1 MVDSA
6 EYVALPVHGV
16 AGQWRSPVP
25 SLPETSAYA
34 GADATD
40 ATPYSQALARRC
52 GEFAPVDHILQQV
65 HGELV
70 AATDGMQRPVY
81 EVMGTPPVLRL
92 HNPAPSGI
100 TPPADT
106 LQVGRGIVGCKS
118 TVGKVQ
124 AALFDDSLDGA
135 GAYAGAGAGDGAGAH
150 AGAGAGAGAGAPAS
164 THAGVGAGSGS
175 AAGSAINAASVR
187 LVALHGQG
195 GIGKSTIAKL
205 YARASLEAHSYPAGI
220 MWLCGVSLPALMTSI
235 RRIVLR
241 HLATEHDIQAGI
253 SKDAAC
259 HRFFKWLDLQQE
271 RWLLVVDNV
280 DCAAGGPTNVLAWL
294 LERIQLNLNGHILV
308 TTRVGRGKMERVYP
322 GVRCVRMACLQ
333 PLQAALAMWLQ
344 IDAHNKAHGLACG
357 WATTGDSAIDSVAA
371 PDSLLLMQTH
381 APCEFKALVAIA
393 EMLGCLPLALK
404 CAAGALCAR
413 EEPFSVFLQ
422 ALESHC
428 MHDAV
433 EDGDEAHVHHERH
446 DPAGR
451 RLTRA
456 NSSGTLDM
464 LDDTEARRHI
474 QAVWEMS
481 KCHISD
487 PARDLM
493 CVLAHLPPD
502 NTMEQVLV
510 RADPNHGAI
519 LGMSH
524 LQSRLE
530 GKDVGQRRLR
540 IKRLLTE
547 LDDAS
552 LIQRSTVPAK
562 DVIPMYCL
570 ASQSTIKPTTM
581 VSLVTIHRV
590 VQDAVRHACGTCDVG
605 GSAAAVAA
613 LSMSLSYS
621 SNPSAVTSVG
631 PWLQQ
636 PNLARLWV
644 AAYHAATC
652 IQWVSPSHLTHS
664 LGTGGALEWWLARPA
679 ALARTL
685 GQTCQ
690 LSDSLALCEVVLQ
703 AGEAHGLW
711 VTARYTDSRADTGGD
726 SSQAL
731 TQRRP
736 SATAVASQR
745 RIADGTSSLAY
756 RPHWLVVGR
765 RLPTSDGLPQ
775 VARALS
781 DLAFVYRRLA
791 VFRVAIKLQEE
802 AASMLQAI
810 HEGGQHPDLAN
821 SFSELGC
828 CHFALGHLDEALLMH
843 SGALKM
849 RRKLA
854 SRGSV
859 PTADV
864 VSSMHRLAMVHMNMG
879 ATTMAEGLC
888 RDALAMARADGHRE
902 SVAHCVYSLARV
914 MVLNGRTTNAKAV
927 FVEAL
932 ELFRGIHEHMDHR
945 DVAACQTSI
954 AYIHSEYGED
964 VEAAANFTA
973 AIAMYP
979 DVAHAQRGL
988 GLLYRR
994 QGREA
999 EAGELLASARAMDEA
1014 VLRPATMCDGP
1025 KSKPAIRSAPRA
1037 TKNETRTRASV
1048 EPESKRTPT
1057 AGRALDDT
1065 HRGADVE
1072 HASGR

>member
-1 MVDSA
+1 MKQITA
-6 EYVALPVHGV
+6 K
-16 AGQWRSPVP
+16 
-25 SLPETSAYA
+25 SL
-34 GADATD
+34 
-40 ATPYSQALARRC
+40 
-52 GEFAPVDHILQQV
+52 
-65 HGELV
+65 
-70 AATDGMQRPVY
+70 
-81 EVMGTPPVLRL
+81 
-92 HNPAPSGI
+92 
-100 TPPADT
+100 
-106 LQVGRGIVGCKS
+106 
-118 TVGKVQ
+118 
-124 AALFDDSLDGA
+124 
-135 GAYAGAGAGDGAGAH
+135 
-150 AGAGAGAGAGAPAS
+150 
-164 THAGVGAGSGS
+164 
-175 AAGSAINAASVR
+175 
-187 LVALHGQG
+187 
-195 GIGKSTIAKL
+195 
-205 YARASLEAHSYPAGI
+205 
-220 MWLCGVSLPALMTSI
+220 
-235 RRIVLR
+235 
-241 HLATEHDIQAGI
+241 
-253 SKDAAC
+253 
-259 HRFFKWLDLQQE
+259 
-271 RWLLVVDNV
+271 
-280 DCAAGGPTNVLAWL
+280 
-294 LERIQLNLNGHILV
+294 GHILI
-308 TTRVGRGKMERVYP
+308 TSRVGRGKMARVYP
-322 GVRCVRMACLQ
+322 GVRCVWMACLQ
-333 PLQAALAMWLQ
+333 AFQAALAMWHRVSS
-344 IDAHNKAHGLACG
+344 HNQACG
-357 WATTGDSAIDSVAA
+357 TAFGWARADADDIAGAYPPVTIGGIAV
-371 PDSLLLMQTH
+371 PDSLLPMQAH
-381 APCEFKALVAIA
+381 APAEFKALMAIA
-393 EMLGCLPLALK
+393 RMLGGLPLALA
-404 CAAGALCAR
+404 CAAGAVCAR
-413 EEPFSVFLQ
+413 EESFSAFLQ
-422 ALESHC
+422 ALLMHC

-433 EDGDEAHVHHERH
+433 VDGDEAHVHHARS
-446 DPAGR
+446 DPAGGGM
-451 RLTRA
+451 TRVA
-456 NSSGTLDM
+456 SEGTLDV
-464 LDDTEARRHI
+464 LHDEDARHHI
-474 QAVWEMS
+474 QAVWS
-481 KCHISD
+481 LSACHIS
-487 PARDLM
+487 PEARDLM

-502 NTMEQVLV
+502 NTMEEVLV
-510 RADPNHGAI
+510 QADPAHDAMRGITALHAVLKGAN
-519 LGMSH
+519 LKE
-524 LQSRLE
+524 RAR
-530 GKDVGQRRLR
+530 V
-540 IKRLLTE
+540 IKLLLKE

-552 LIQRSTVPAK
+552 LIQRSTVQAK

-570 ASQSTIKPTTM
+570 ASQSSTSPTI
-581 VSLVTIHRV
+581 VSLVSIHRV
-590 VQDAVRHACGTCDVG
+590 VQDAVRHECGTCDVG

-621 SNPSAVTSVG
+621 SNTDDCS
-631 PWLQQ
+631 
-636 PNLARLWV
+636 NLASQWI
-644 AAYHAATC
+644 AAHHAATC
-652 IQWVSPSHLTHS
+652 IQWVKPSHLTHS

-690 LSDSLALCEVVLQ
+690 RSDSLALCEVVLR

-711 VTARYTDSRADTGGD
+711 VTARYIDSRADTGG
-726 SSQAL
+726 SNSQAL

-999 EAGELLASARAMDEA
+999 G
-1014 VLRPATMCDGP
+1014 
-1025 KSKPAIRSAPRA
+1025 
-1037 TKNETRTRASV
+1037 
-1048 EPESKRTPT
+1048 
-1057 AGRALDDT
+1057 
-1065 HRGADVE
+1065 
-1072 HASGR
+1072 